1 MSDEKEPS
9 RREFLAAGA
18 AATVGVVC
26 GTGLTN
32 ATPRKTEPA
41 TAIEIPAGFKTLDDL
56 TGGLHRTELVVLAS
70 PPRIGRTA
78 LALNIAD
85 HVSVQARIPVLYV
98 TMQAS
103 QTEIAQRLLCAR
115 GNITH
120 RAMQDH
126 SLSDNDRRRLTRAG
140 AELSGSPFYIDDKPA
155 RTVTGI
161 QGLATR
167 LNERLRHQSRL
178 GLLVVDHLQLVHAD
192 SRTQSRNE
200 QLEEL
205 VQDLKNI
212 AKRLDVAILC
222 LWQLTE
228 HPTIANQP
236 TQGNLRAV
244 ERSADIVFLL
254 HREDGRPSSGLV
266 QRRGTDAKAQLAV
279 VRSTDFAAKEI
290 ALFWQPNYTRFVD
303 MADRPGFW

>member
-1 MSDEKEPS
+1 MCDEKGPS

-32 ATPRKTEPA
+32 ATPRKTEPD
-41 TAIEIPAGFKTLDDL
+41 TPIEIPTGFKTLDGL
-56 TGGLHRTELVVLAS
+56 TGGLHRSELAILTS
-70 PPRIGRTA
+70 PPSIGKTA

-85 HVSVQARIPVLYV
+85 HVAVEARIPTFYV
-98 TMQAS
+98 TLQAS
-103 QTEIAQRLLCAR
+103 QIEIAQRLLCAR
-115 GNITH
+115 GNISQ
-120 RAMQDH
+120 RAMRDR
-126 SLSDNDRRRLTRAG
+126 SLSDDDRRRLTRAG

-155 RTVTGI
+155 RTVAAI

-212 AKRLDVAILC
+212 AKRMNVAVLC
-222 LWQLTE
+222 LWQL
-228 HPTIANQP
+228 NRQP
-236 TQGNLRAV
+236 TSVGNQRPSQGNLRAV
-244 ERSADIVFLL
+244 ERAADIVLLL
-254 HREDGRPSSGLV
+254 HRDDHGLSSRVSEQRGIDG
-266 QRRGTDAKAQLAV
+266 DAQLAV
-279 VRSTDFAAKEI
+279 VRPTDLAANEI
-290 ALFWQPNYTRFVD
+290 GLSWQSDYTRFVD
-303 MADRPGFW
+303 VATG